1 MLVVLGQMEICCAW
15 HIKLIGC
22 AVSRSTYYPCNM
34 LCPLLALAGSGF
46 SSALSQPAANGGGYG
61 YPAPGGSSSYASL
74 DSAGGLRSSAG
85 SLSELM
91 MPPGSAAP
99 TPVGGAGPA
108 HRLGDPSPNDP
119 FAGLAPGLRGALPS
133 LPESS
138 RYGGA
143 PGAPP
148 PTPAGLPPFGV
159 ANGGGYAA
167 HGAAPFAAAP
177 MPASAGL
184 APATAAASA
193 TLFGRAPSFTGYD
206 LSAPSAP
213 KPQSSG
219 NPFA

>member
-1 MLVVLGQMEICCAW
+1 
-15 HIKLIGC
+15 
-22 AVSRSTYYPCNM
+22 M